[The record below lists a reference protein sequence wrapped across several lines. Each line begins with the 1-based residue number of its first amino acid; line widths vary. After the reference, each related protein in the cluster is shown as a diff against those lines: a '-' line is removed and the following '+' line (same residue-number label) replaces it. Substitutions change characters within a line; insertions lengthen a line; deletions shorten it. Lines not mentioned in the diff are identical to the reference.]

1 MKGLGNGGSYLEN
14 HLPFIHSFIQY
25 LIRASTLL
33 GADDVKIGR
42 LLPSELS

>member
-1 MKGLGNGGSYLEN
+1 MKGLGNRGSYLQN

-25 LIRASTLL
+25 LICARPLL
-33 GADDVKIGR
+33 GAEDMKIGR